1 MTDDMIQ
8 ILNLLSQG
16 ANSSSSNVVQYSSD
30 TALVNY
36 KHKRSIGNSIQFNI
50 IYIAPNPNSSC
61 FKVHNMYVR

>member
-1 MTDDMIQ
+1 MTDNMIQ

-36 KHKRSIGNSIQFNI
+36 KHKRSIGNSIQFNSI
-50 IYIAPNPNSSC
+50 QHYLYSAKSQQQLLQGA
-61 FKVHNMYVR
+61 